1 MDLRKAALITWL
13 FFWLASLSLLF
24 INLVDL
30 KLYEESGSIVLVWFF
45 GNILNLN
52 GLCLDPVI
60 FCSWLDY
67 SSRLPT
73 IPCSMIFSVAIQ
85 AGFICFSAISCIN
98 LICTVGSVKIGIWL
112 MIVSNLIKFIPQL
125 ILINQTYALRPT
137 QVPRLSQPRHNL
149 LANEPPTTL
158 TPNFEDVEQ
167 PPPSYEEYLALG
179 NDLPPKYEDLE
190 EAPPAYQETML

>member
-1 MDLRKAALITWL
+1 MDLRKAALITTWL
-13 FFWLASLSLLF
+13 CFWPASLVLLF
-24 INLVDL
+24 YNM
-30 KLYEESGSIVLVWFF
+30 EEETSSISIFVI
-45 GNILNLN
+45 ILNICKIL
-52 GLCLDPVI
+52 LEPVI
-60 FCSWLDY
+60 FFILLDPY
-67 SSRLPT
+67 ISLK
-73 IPCSMIFSVAIQ
+73 PCFIGFRFFVLDIQPVPVLFCFFAILWIIE
-85 AGFICFSAISCIN
+85 ICAVC
-98 LICTVGSVKIGIWL
+98 SVKIGIWL